1 MNSMYRR
8 MMTVMI
14 CLIALCMLMLGTGF
28 AALSY
33 RYHQGEVRETIQRNI
48 TYISNFANATVSEG
62 ATLNSDYFHSY
73 LSSVALISDTTI
85 LLCQT
90 DGTIVHATGK
100 DLLKDILRK
109 VKVP

>member
-33 RYHQGEVRETIQRNI
+33 RYHQGEVRQTIQRDI
-48 TYISNFANATVSEG
+48 TYISNYANAAVSEG
-62 ATLNSDYFHSY
+62 ATLYSESFRSY
-73 LSSVALISDTTI
+73 LSSVGLISDSE
-85 LLCQT
+85 
-90 DGTIVHATGK
+90 DV
-100 DLLKDILRK
+100 D
-109 VKVP
+109 